1 MFLGSDMDVFSI
13 VLRACGIGIITAIC
27 VVIVGQL
34 SGGYAVAL
42 RIGGAVIL
50 FGVFLLVLESTIGA
64 MKELILDGRESDGV
78 AKALGTML
86 KALGIALLSRFC
98 ADICRDCG
106 EGTLAGAVESIGRI
120 AIFALSVPVMIE
132 IIGVAKDMLQMIE

>member
-1 MFLGSDMDVFSI
+1 MDVFSI
-13 VLRACGIGIITAIC
+13 VLRACGIAIVTAIC

-50 FGVFLLVLESTIGA
+50 FGVFLLVLESSMDA
-64 MKELILDGRESDGV
+64 MRALLLDGRESDGV

-86 KALGIALLSRFC
+86 KALGIALISRFC

-106 EGTLAGAVESIGRI
+106 EGTLAGAVESVGRI
-120 AIFALSVPVMIE
+120 AIFALSVPVMLE
-132 IIGVAKDMLQMIE
+132 IIGVARDMLQMIE

>member
-1 MFLGSDMDVFSI
+1 MDVFSI
-13 VLRACGIGIITAIC
+13 VLRACGIAIVTAIC

-50 FGVFLLVLESTIGA
+50 FGVFLLVLESSMDA
-64 MKELILDGRESDGV
+64 MRALLLDGRESDGV

-86 KALGIALLSRFC
+86 KALGIALISRFC

-106 EGTLAGAVESIGRI
+106 EGTLAGAVESVGRI
-120 AIFALSVPVMIE
+120 AIFALSVPVMLE
-132 IIGVAKDMLQMIE
+132 IIGVARDMPQIIE

>member
-1 MFLGSDMDVFSI
+1 MDVFSI
-13 VLRACGIGIITAIC
+13 VLRACGIAIVTAIC

-50 FGVFLLVLESTIGA
+50 FGVFLLVLESSMDA
-64 MKELILDGRESDGV
+64 MRALLLDGRESDGV

-86 KALGIALLSRFC
+86 KALGIALISRFC

-106 EGTLAGAVESIGRI
+106 EGTLAGAVESVGRI
-120 AIFALSVPVMIE
+120 AIFALSVPVMLE
-132 IIGVAKDMLQMIE
+132 IIGVARDMLQIIE

>member
-1 MFLGSDMDVFSI
+1 M
-13 VLRACGIGIITAIC
+13 
-27 VVIVGQL
+27 
-34 SGGYAVAL
+34 
-42 RIGGAVIL
+42 
-50 FGVFLLVLESTIGA
+50 FLLVLESTIGA

>member
-1 MFLGSDMDVFSI
+1 MDVFSI
-13 VLRACGIGIITAIC
+13 VLRACGIAIVTAIC

-50 FGVFLLVLESTIGA
+50 FGIFLLVLESSMDA
-64 MKELILDGRESDGV
+64 MRALLLDGRESDGV

-86 KALGIALLSRFC
+86 KALGIALISRFC

-106 EGTLAGAVESIGRI
+106 EGTLAGAVESVGRI
-120 AIFALSVPVMIE
+120 AIFALSVPVMLE
-132 IIGVAKDMLQMIE
+132 IIGVARDMLQMIE

>member
-1 MFLGSDMDVFSI
+1 MDAFDF

-27 VVIVGQL
+27 IVVVGQF

-50 FGVFLLVLESTIGA
+50 FGLLLLILGDSADA
-64 MKELILDGRESDGV
+64 MQELIAWAEESEGAV
-78 AKALGTML
+78 GAASTML
-86 KALGIALLSRFC
+86 KALGIALLSRLC

-106 EGTLAGAVESIGRI
+106 EGMIASAVESVGRI
-120 AIFALSVPVMIE
+120 AIFALSIPVMLE
-132 IIGVAKDMLQMIE
+132 IIGVAKEMLRMIE